1 LPYDLSNALHKTMD
15 LVINIVNEE
24 SNYQYKIIF
33 KLETLDALET
43 PDVGLQMR
51 QVLDFG
57 MCIP

>member
-1 LPYDLSNALHKTMD
+1 MD